1 MKKTQLAAL
10 FFISAAGIAF
20 ELYVMRI
27 FSVGSWSNFGS
38 LVISTALLG
47 IGLAGIILTFI
58 EESIQKRPEMYL
70 SILSIAL
77 PIFMTASV
85 ILAQMVPFNP
95 IFLASDSRQLW
106 FIGSYYIIY
115 GFPFFIIAAY
125 VGISFIAL
133 RDKIQGVYFWNM
145 IGSGLGGLFIVLFM
159 FFLPP
164 QYLLLPILALTI
176 LAALLTCCRKNGKW
190 LFPLS
195 YAISL
200 ALTTIFSII
209 LTLFWGNIRISDYK
223 DISYVRRYADSSL
236 VHHSYGPAGEF
247 HVYASRYFHFAP
259 GLSDNAVLKIENLP
273 SQLYWGL
280 FIDGSGPIGIMGN
293 LREEEKI
300 YMDFLP
306 MAAPY
311 TMINDPNVLLV
322 NLCGGINAQVALY
335 NGARNID
342 IVDPSPEMIRLLKS
356 DPTVSRFT
364 GKLLDTDN
372 INVIRGEG
380 RSHCANNEGVYD
392 LIEIS
397 LVDSVGLTDSGGY
410 TVHEDFK
417 YTVEAFKEYFSG
429 LKEGGVLSVT
439 VWDRLNPPRNVPRL
453 LNTIIQAMKESGF
466 EEPEKSLYSF
476 GLLRSTSTILVKKGQ
491 LTTRDLNDL
500 NSFIKNCSF
509 ELFYAPGAELPLRD
523 IDILLASYRHQ
534 FEDSDSDTDSVETYT
549 NADMYRTVI
558 PRFFAGEAEKIEADY
573 IFDIRPILDSRPY
586 YTGFLKMD
594 EISVYLD
601 QLRDISE
608 EWGYLLLFAM
618 LIQAILFGVIVII
631 IPVIGRR
638 KTLFKKRRG
647 TIGVILYY
655 AGLGL
660 GYMLIEIYLIQRLAV
675 FLSNPTYST
684 SIVITVMLVS
694 SALGNITS
702 SLLKRFRLLVVPIA
716 CALVGGGLLFYIFG
730 LDGFLAL
737 FHSSSMTTRFL
748 IAALV
753 IAPPAFF
760 MGIPYPN
767 GLDSLQETKPHLLPW
782 AWGMNGGLSLVGSA
796 LARLLSVSRG
806 FPVLLQLGIVVY
818 LIVGAL
824 FPINYKLTRD

>member
-47 IGLAGIILTFI
+47 IGLAGIILTFV
-58 EESIQKRPEMYL
+58 EESVNKRPEMYL

-77 PIFMTASV
+77 PVFMTASV

-95 IFLASDSRQLW
+95 IFLASDTRQLW
-106 FIGSYYIIY
+106 FIGAYYIIY

-133 RDKIQGVYFWNM
+133 RDRIQGVYFWNM

-176 LAALLTCCRKNGKW
+176 LAALLACCRQSGKW
-190 LFPLS
+190 LFPLP

-200 ALTTIFSII
+200 AIVTIFSII
-209 LTLFWGNIRISDYK
+209 LTFFWGNIRISDYK

-273 SQLYWGL
+273 AQLYWGL
-280 FIDGSGPIGIMGN
+280 FIDGSGPVGIMGN
-293 LREEEKI
+293 LRQEERI

-311 TMINDPNVLLV
+311 TMIADPNVLLV

-364 GKLLDTDN
+364 GKLLDTDI

-380 RSHCANNEGVYD
+380 RSHCANNEGSYD

-453 LNTIIQAMKESGF
+453 LNTIIRAMKESGF
-466 EEPEKSLYSF
+466 EEPEKCLFSF
-476 GLLRSTSTILVKKGQ
+476 GLLRSTSTILVKKGA
-491 LTTRDLNDL
+491 LTTRDIHDL
-500 NSFIKNCSF
+500 NTFIKNCSF
-509 ELFYAPGAELPLRD
+509 ELFYAPESELPLRD

-534 FEDSDSDTDSVETYT
+534 FEDSSSDSDSVETYT

-594 EISVYLD
+594 EISMYLD

-618 LIQAILFGVIVII
+618 LIQAILFGIIVII
-631 IPVIGRR
+631 IPIIGRR
-638 KTLFKKRRG
+638 KTLFKKHRG

-702 SLLKRFRLLVVPIA
+702 SLLKRYRLFVVPIA

-730 LDGFLAL
+730 LDGFLAI
-737 FHSSSMTTRFL
+737 FHSSSMMTRFL

-796 LARLLSVSRG
+796 LARLLSVSKG
-806 FPVLLQLGIVVY
+806 FPVLLQLGIAVY
-818 LIVGAL
+818 LLVGLL
-824 FPINYKLTRD
+824 FPINYRLTQD

>member
-47 IGLAGIILTFI
+47 IGLAGIILTFV
-58 EESIQKRPEMYL
+58 EESIRKRPEMYL

-77 PIFMTASV
+77 PLFMTASV

-106 FIGSYYIIY
+106 FIGAYYIIY

-125 VGISFIAL
+125 VGITFIAL

-145 IGSGLGGLFIVLFM
+145 LGSGLGGLFIVLFM

-176 LAALLTCCRKNGKW
+176 LAALLTCCRQSGKW
-190 LFPLS
+190 VFPFP
-195 YAISL
+195 YVISL
-200 ALTTIFSII
+200 SLTTILSII
-209 LTLFWGNIRISDYK
+209 FTFFWGNIRISDYK

-273 SQLYWGL
+273 AQLYWGL

-311 TMINDPNVLLV
+311 TMLSDPNVLLV

-335 NGARNID
+335 NGAQRID
-342 IVDPSPEMIRLLKS
+342 IVEPSPEMIRLLKN

-364 GKLLDTDN
+364 GKLLDTD
-372 INVIRGEG
+372 IVNVIRGEG
-380 RSHCANNEGVYD
+380 RSHCANNENSYD

-429 LKEGGVLSVT
+429 LREGGVLSVT

-466 EEPEKSLYSF
+466 QEPEKSLFSF
-476 GLLRSTSTILVKKGQ
+476 GLLRSTSTILVKKGA
-491 LTTRDLNDL
+491 LTARDLDDL
-500 NSFIKNCSF
+500 NTFVKNCSF

-523 IDILLASYRHQ
+523 IDILFASYRYQ
-534 FEDSDSDTDSVETYT
+534 FEDSSSDSVETFT

-558 PRFFAGEAEKIEADY
+558 PRFFAGEAGKIESDY

-594 EISVYLD
+594 ELPMYLD

-618 LIQAILFGVIVII
+618 LIQACLFGLIVIL

-684 SIVITVMLVS
+684 SIVITVMLIS
-694 SALGNITS
+694 SALGNIIS
-702 SLLKRFRLLVVPIA
+702 SLLKRYRLFVVPIA

-730 LDGFLAL
+730 LDSFLAI
-737 FHSSSMTTRFL
+737 FHSSSMMTRFL
-748 IAALV
+748 VSALV

-767 GLDSLQETKPHLLPW
+767 GLDNLQEKKPHLLPW

-796 LARLLSVSRG
+796 MARLLSVASG
-806 FPVLLQLGIVVY
+806 FPVLLQLGIAVY
-818 LIVGAL
+818 LMVGAL
-824 FPINYKLTRD
+824 FPINHRLTQD

>member
-47 IGLAGIILTFI
+47 IGLAGIILTFV

-77 PIFMTASV
+77 PVFMTASV

-95 IFLASDSRQLW
+95 IFLASDTRQLW
-106 FIGSYYIIY
+106 FIGAYYIIY

-133 RDKIQGVYFWNM
+133 RDRIQGVYFWNM

-176 LAALLTCCRKNGKW
+176 LAAMLTCCRFSGKW
-190 LFPLS
+190 LFPLP
-195 YAISL
+195 YAIFL
-200 ALTTIFSII
+200 ALSTVFSII
-209 LTLFWGNIRISDYK
+209 FTFFWGNIRISDYK

-247 HVYASRYFHFAP
+247 HVYASKYFHFAP

-293 LREEEKI
+293 LLEEEKI

-306 MAAPY
+306 MTAPY
-311 TMINDPNVLLV
+311 TMITDPNVLLV
-322 NLCGGINAQVALY
+322 NLSGGINAQVALY
-335 NGARNID
+335 NGAHSID
-342 IVDPSPEMIRLLKS
+342 IVEPSPEIIRLFKN
-356 DPTVSRFT
+356 DPTVLPFT
-364 GKLLDTDN
+364 GRLLETDK

-380 RSHCANNEGVYD
+380 RSHCANNEGSYD

-429 LKEGGVLSVT
+429 LKEGGVLSLT

-453 LNTIIQAMKESGF
+453 LNTIIRAMKESGF
-466 EEPEKSLYSF
+466 DEPEKCLYSF
-476 GLLRSTSTILVKKGQ
+476 GLLRSTSTILIKKGT

-500 NSFIKNCSF
+500 NTFVKNCSF
-509 ELFYAPGAELPLRD
+509 ELFYAPDAELPLRD
-523 IDILLASYRHQ
+523 LDILLASYRYQ
-534 FEDSDSDTDSVETYT
+534 FEDSSSDDSVETFT
-549 NADMYRTVI
+549 NADMYRTII
-558 PRFFAGEAEKIEADY
+558 PRLFAGEAEKIETDY

-586 YTGFLKMD
+586 YTGFLKME
-594 EISVYLD
+594 EINMYLD

-618 LIQAILFGVIVII
+618 LIQACLFGIIVIL
-631 IPVIGRR
+631 IPVIGRW

-702 SLLKRFRLLVVPIA
+702 SLLKRFRLVVVPAA
-716 CALVGGGLLFYIFG
+716 CVLVGGGLLFYIFG
-730 LDGFLAL
+730 LDSFLSI
-737 FHSSSMTTRFL
+737 FHASSMMTRFL

-806 FPVLLQLGIVVY
+806 FPVLLQLGIGVY
-818 LIVGAL
+818 LLVGLL

>member
-47 IGLAGIILTFI
+47 IGLAGIILTFV
-58 EESIQKRPEMYL
+58 EESIRKRPEMYL

-77 PIFMTASV
+77 PLFMTASV

-106 FIGSYYIIY
+106 FIGAYYIIY

-125 VGISFIAL
+125 VGITFIAL

-145 IGSGLGGLFIVLFM
+145 LGSGLGGLFIVLFM

-176 LAALLTCCRKNGKW
+176 LAALLTCCRQSGKW
-190 LFPLS
+190 VFPFP
-195 YAISL
+195 YVISL
-200 ALTTIFSII
+200 SLTTILSII
-209 LTLFWGNIRISDYK
+209 FTFFWGNIRISDYK

-273 SQLYWGL
+273 AQLYWGL

-311 TMINDPNVLLV
+311 TMLSDPNVLLV

-335 NGARNID
+335 NGAQRID
-342 IVDPSPEMIRLLKS
+342 IVEPSPEMIRLLKN

-364 GKLLDTDN
+364 GKLLDTD
-372 INVIRGEG
+372 IVNVIRGEG
-380 RSHCANNEGVYD
+380 RSHCANNENSYD

-466 EEPEKSLYSF
+466 QEPEKSLFSF
-476 GLLRSTSTILVKKGQ
+476 GLLRSTSTILVKKGA
-491 LTTRDLNDL
+491 LTARDLDDL
-500 NSFIKNCSF
+500 NTFVKNCSF

-523 IDILLASYRHQ
+523 IDILFASYRYQ
-534 FEDSDSDTDSVETYT
+534 FEDSSSDSVETFT

-558 PRFFAGEAEKIEADY
+558 PRFFAGEAGKIESDY

-594 EISVYLD
+594 ELPMYLG

-618 LIQAILFGVIVII
+618 LIQACLFGLIVIL

-684 SIVITVMLVS
+684 SIVITVMLIS
-694 SALGNITS
+694 SALGNIIS
-702 SLLKRFRLLVVPIA
+702 SLLKRYRLFVVPIA

-730 LDGFLAL
+730 LDSFLAI
-737 FHSSSMTTRFL
+737 FHSSSMMTRFL
-748 IAALV
+748 VSALV

-767 GLDSLQETKPHLLPW
+767 GLDNLQEKKPHLLPW

-796 LARLLSVSRG
+796 MARLLSVASG
-806 FPVLLQLGIVVY
+806 FPVLLQLGIAVY
-818 LIVGAL
+818 LMVGAL
-824 FPINYKLTRD
+824 FPINHRLTQD